1 MGTKT
6 TMNDLLKYYEAELA
20 LFNALA
26 GDFCTRY
33 PAVAGRLGI
42 SGEGCNDPHVERLVQ
57 ACALLN
63 ARTAKRLDDS
73 HVQFV
78 ESVLHN
84 NFPHYL
90 RPFPS
95 CSIVHA
101 VTDDP
106 FDHTAV
112 IPRGTVMSAAEHDG
126 ILCKFTTTDDL
137 VLQPLRIDSV
147 RLQSAL
153 EVPRSVRLPANAGP
167 AISIALTASAACT
180 DHALRLYI
188 NADAGLA
195 AALRDALFLRTAC
208 ALVESGDGPWSLLV
222 QAPLLAVGLRPD
234 QALLPTGNHPSPYRL
249 LTEYFCF
256 PEKFNFVDLD
266 MHAIG
271 AALPRDC
278 RSFTLHLV
286 LADANRDDTMAR
298 LKSLDARHLLTSC
311 APVVN
316 LFRHPARPI
325 ELDHTCAE
333 YSLTVENPRA
343 HTFEIFSVDQVSML
357 RHDGARSR
365 VADLHPLYAMRH
377 GEAGGR
383 YWTVRR
389 DEALAI
395 SSPGHAMKIAFT
407 DSAMQP
413 LTATTAAHTA
423 ATTASASINLTCS
436 NGEMPC
442 RLPSGKTTGDLHHE
456 GSASDVPVLLLR
468 RPTRPRRF
476 AINQSTQWRL
486 VSLLNLN
493 HQSLTRDGLPVL
505 KEMLALHDLAASDVT
520 QRQIDG
526 ITALQHRS
534 ASVWRSDSSGGSL
547 VYGIDIML
555 TVDDHAFAG
564 IGLSVFAQV
573 IDHVLA
579 MTVQFN
585 SFTRLIVLSNS
596 GKELLRCPPRS
607 GHQALV

>member
-1 MGTKT
+1 
-6 TMNDLLKYYEAELA
+6 MNDLLKYYEAELA

-33 PAVAGRLGI
+33 PAVAGRLSM
-42 SGEGCNDPHVERLVQ
+42 SGEGCNDPHVERLIQ

-78 ESVLHN
+78 EAVLHN

-101 VTDDP
+101 ATDDP
-106 FDHTAV
+106 LGHPAV

-126 ILCKFTTTDDL
+126 VLCKFTTTDDL

-147 RLQSAL
+147 RLQPAL
-153 EVPRSVRLPANAGP
+153 EVPRSLRLPVNAGSV
-167 AISIALTASAACT
+167 ISISVTATAACT
-180 DHALRLYI
+180 GDALRLYI

-208 ALVESGDGPWSLLV
+208 ALVESGDGRWSLLA
-222 QAPLLAVGLRPD
+222 QPPLHAVGFRPD

-266 MHAIG
+266 MAAIG

-278 RSFTLHLV
+278 HSFTLHLV

-316 LFRHPARPI
+316 LFGHPARPI
-325 ELDHTCAE
+325 ELDHTRAE
-333 YSLTVENPRA
+333 YPLTVENPRA

-357 RHDGARSR
+357 RHDGARSQ
-365 VADLHPLYAMRH
+365 VADFQPLYAMRH

-395 SSPGHAMKIAFT
+395 SAPGHAMKIAFI
-407 DSAMQP
+407 DSTMQP
-413 LTATTAAHTA
+413 LTATTAA
-423 ATTASASINLTCS
+423 TTASVSINLTCT
-436 NGEMPC
+436 NDEMPC
-442 RLPSGKTTGDLHHE
+442 RLPFGKPTGDLHHE
-456 GSASDVPVLLLR
+456 AAASDVPVLLLR

-476 AINQSTQWRL
+476 AINRSTQWRL
-486 VSLLNLN
+486 VSLLALN
-493 HQSLTRDGLPVL
+493 HHRLTRDGLPVL
-505 KEMLALHDLAASDVT
+505 KEMLALHNLAASDVT
-520 QRQIDG
+520 QRQIDA
-526 ITALQHRS
+526 ITDLQHRS

-547 VYGIDIML
+547 VYGIDIVL
-555 TVDDHAFAG
+555 TVDDHAFTGA
-564 IGLSVFAQV
+564 GLSLFAQV
-573 IDHVLA
+573 IDQVLA
-579 MTVQFN
+579 LTVQFN

>member
-1 MGTKT
+1 
-6 TMNDLLKYYEAELA
+6 MNDLLKYYEAELA

-42 SGEGCNDPHVERLVQ
+42 SGEGCNDPHVERLIQ

-101 VTDDP
+101 ATADP
-106 FDHTAV
+106 LDYTAV

-126 ILCKFTTTDDL
+126 VLCKFTTTDDL
-137 VLQPLRIDSV
+137 VLQPAKIDGL
-147 RLQSAL
+147 RLQPAL
-153 EVPRSVRLPANAGP
+153 EVPRSLRLPVNAGP
-167 AISIALTASAACT
+167 AISISVTATAASSG
-180 DHALRLYI
+180 HALRLYL

-195 AALRDALFLRTAC
+195 AALRDALFLHTAC
-208 ALVESGDGPWSLLV
+208 ALVESGDGIWSLLV
-222 QAPLLAVGLRPD
+222 QPPLRAVGFRPD

-266 MHAIG
+266 MDAID

-278 RSFTLHLV
+278 HSFTLHLV

-325 ELDHTCAE
+325 ELDHTRAE
-333 YSLTVENPRA
+333 YPLTVENPRA

-377 GEAGGR
+377 GEADGR

-395 SSPGHAMKIAFT
+395 SAPGHAMKIAFI

-413 LTATTAAHTA
+413 LTATTAA
-423 ATTASASINLTCS
+423 TTASVSINLTCT
-436 NGEMPC
+436 NGEMPF
-442 RLPSGKTTGDLHHE
+442 RLPFGKITGDLHHE
-456 GSASDVPVLLLR
+456 GPASDVPVLLLR

-486 VSLLNLN
+486 VSLLTLN
-493 HQSLTRDGLPVL
+493 HHSLTRDGLPVL
-505 KEMLALHDLAASDVT
+505 KEILALHNLAASDVT

-526 ITALQHRS
+526 ITDLQHRS
-534 ASVWRSDSSGGSL
+534 ASVWRSDSSSGSL

-555 TVDDHAFAG
+555 TVDDHAFTGA
-564 IGLSVFAQV
+564 GLSLFAQV

-579 MTVQFN
+579 LTVQFN

-607 GHQALV
+607 GHQALI

>member
-1 MGTKT
+1 MIMK
-6 TMNDLLKYYEAELA
+6 DLLKYYEAELA

-26 GDFCTRY
+26 GDFCSRY
-33 PAVAGRLGI
+33 PAVAGRLGM
-42 SGEGCNDPHVERLVQ
+42 SGEGCNDPHVERLIQ

-84 NFPHYL
+84 NFPHCL

-101 VTDDP
+101 ATDDP

-126 ILCKFTTTDDL
+126 VLCKFTTTDDL

-153 EVPRSVRLPANAGP
+153 EVPRSLRLPVNAGP
-167 AISIALTASAACT
+167 AISISLTATAASSG
-180 DHALRLYI
+180 HALRLYL

-195 AALRDALFLRTAC
+195 AALRDALFLRTTC
-208 ALVESGDGPWSLLV
+208 ALVESGDGIWSLLV
-222 QAPLLAVGLRPD
+222 QPPLRAVGFRPD

-266 MHAIG
+266 MDAIG
-271 AALPRDC
+271 TALPPDC
-278 RSFTLHLV
+278 RNFTLHLV
-286 LADANRDDTMAR
+286 LADTNHDDTMNR

-325 ELDHTCAE
+325 ELDHTRAE
-333 YSLTVENPRA
+333 YPLTVESPRA

-377 GEAGGR
+377 GEAAGQ

-395 SSPGHAMKIAFT
+395 SAPGHAMKIAFI

-413 LTATTAAHTA
+413 LT

-442 RLPSGKTTGDLHHE
+442 RLPFGKTTGDLHHE
-456 GSASDVPVLLLR
+456 GPASDVPVLLLR

-493 HQSLTRDGLPVL
+493 HQSLNRDGLPIL
-505 KEMLALHDLAASDVT
+505 KEMLALHNLAASDVT

-526 ITALQHRS
+526 ITDLQHRS
-534 ASVWRSDSSGGSL
+534 ASVWRTDSSGGSL

-555 TVDDHAFAG
+555 AVDDHAFAG
-564 IGLSVFAQV
+564 VGLSLFAQV

-579 MTVQFN
+579 LTVQFN

>member
-1 MGTKT
+1 
-6 TMNDLLKYYEAELA
+6 MNDLLKYYEAELA

-26 GDFCTRY
+26 GDVCTRY

-42 SGEGCNDPHVERLVQ
+42 SGEGCNDPHVERLIQ

-84 NFPHYL
+84 NFPQYL

-101 VTDDP
+101 ATDDP

-126 ILCKFTTTDDL
+126 VLCKFRTTDDL

-147 RLQSAL
+147 RLQPAL
-153 EVPRSVRLPANAGP
+153 EAPRSLRLPVNAGP
-167 AISIALTASAACT
+167 AISISLTATAAISG
-180 DHALRLYI
+180 HALRLYL

-208 ALVESGDGPWSLLV
+208 ALVESGDGIWSLLV
-222 QAPLLAVGLRPD
+222 QSPLRAVGFQPD

-266 MHAIG
+266 MNAIG

-278 RSFTLHLV
+278 RSFTLHLI

-325 ELDHTCAE
+325 ELDHTRAE
-333 YSLTVENPRA
+333 YPLTVENPRA
-343 HTFEIFSVDQVSML
+343 HTFEIFSVDQVRML

-389 DEALAI
+389 AEALAI
-395 SSPGHAMKIAFT
+395 TAPGYAMKIAFI

-413 LTATTAAHTA
+413 STATTA
-423 ATTASASINLTCS
+423 ATTASVSINLTCT
-436 NGEMPC
+436 NGEMSC
-442 RLPSGKTTGDLHHE
+442 RLPFGKTTGDLHHE
-456 GSASDVPVLLLR
+456 GPASDVPVLLLR

-476 AINQSTQWRL
+476 AIDQSTQWRL

-493 HQSLTRDGLPVL
+493 HQSLSHEGLPAL
-505 KEMLALHDLAASDVT
+505 KEILALHNLAASDVT

-526 ITALQHRS
+526 ITDLQHRS

-555 TVDDHAFAG
+555 TLDDHAFAG
-564 IGLSVFAQV
+564 VGLSLFAQV

-579 MTVQFN
+579 LTVQFN

-607 GHQALV
+607 GHLALV

>member
-20 LFNALA
+20 LFHALA
-26 GDFCTRY
+26 GDFRMRY
-33 PAVAGRLGI
+33 PAVAGRLGMG
-42 SGEGCNDPHVERLVQ
+42 GEGCNDPHVERLVQ

-63 ARTAKRLDDS
+63 ARTAKRLDDA

-78 ESVLHN
+78 EAVLHN

-101 VTDDP
+101 ASADP
-106 FDHTAV
+106 LDHSAV

-126 ILCKFTTTDDL
+126 VLCKFTTTDDL
-137 VLQPLRIDSV
+137 VLQPITIDSV

-167 AISIALTASAACT
+167 AISIALTATAASSG
-180 DHALRLYI
+180 HALRLYL

-195 AALRDALFLRTAC
+195 AALRDALFLHTAC
-208 ALVESGDGPWSLLV
+208 ALVESADGPWSLLA
-222 QAPLLAVGLRPD
+222 QPPLLAVGLRPD
-234 QALLPTGNHPSPYRL
+234 QALLPAGHHPSPYRL

-266 MHAIG
+266 MDAIG

-286 LADANRDDTMAR
+286 LADANRDDAVTR
-298 LKSLDARHLLTSC
+298 LKPLHAGHLLTAC

-325 ELDHTCAE
+325 ELDHTRAE
-333 YSLTVENPRA
+333 YPLTVENPRA
-343 HTFEIFSVDQVSML
+343 RTFEIFSVDQVSML

-365 VADLHPLYAMRH
+365 VADFQPLYAMRH
-377 GEAGGR
+377 GQAGGH
-383 YWTVRR
+383 YWTTRR

-395 SSPGHAMKIAFT
+395 SAPGHAMKIAFI
-407 DSAMQP
+407 DSTMQP
-413 LTATTAAHTA
+413 LTATTAANTPP
-423 ATTASASINLTCS
+423 TTASVSINLTCT
-436 NGEMPC
+436 NGELPC
-442 RLPSGKTTGDLHHE
+442 RLPFGKPTGDLRHE
-456 GSASDVPVLLLR
+456 GPASDVPVLLLH

-476 AINQSTQWRL
+476 DIDQSTQWRL
-486 VSLLNLN
+486 VSLLNLS

-505 KEMLALHDLAASDVT
+505 KEMLTLHDLAASDVT
-520 QRQIDG
+520 QRQIDA
-526 ITALQHRS
+526 ITDLQHRS
-534 ASVWRSDSSGGSL
+534 ASAWRSDCSGGSL

-564 IGLSVFAQV
+564 IGLSLFAHV